1 MSKKWGRTYIPKPE
15 HGAAWITGAS
25 SGIGRAT
32 AIRLAQEGW
41 TVYAT
46 ARSAAKLDAM
56 AAQNPKII
64 SAPGDVTDV
73 AAMEAMVKRIETEHG
88 LALAILNAGVYIP
101 MRAQEMTTED
111 ARKHFDVNLQGVVNG
126 LVPAMQGMIA
136 RGTGCLAIVAS
147 VAGYRGLPKAAAYG
161 ATKAALINMA
171 EALAYDLHP
180 AGVRI
185 SLICPGFVETD
196 ATAVND
202 FDMPFLMQT
211 DAAAERI
218 LKGLKR
224 PLIEIAFPRR
234 FAFILKSMRLLP
246 TRAYLWLGRKAMGW
260 DKIDD

>member
-1 MSKKWGRTYIPKPE
+1 MNQWGRTYIPKPE

-25 SGIGRAT
+25 AGIGRAV
-32 AIRLAQEGW
+32 ALRLASEGW

-46 ARSAAKLDAM
+46 ARSEEKL
-56 AAQNPKII
+56 QSLQTEGGERII
-64 SAPGDVTDV
+64 PAPGDVTD
-73 AAMEAMVKRIETEHG
+73 AEAMAGIVARIEGVEG
-88 LALAILNAGVYIP
+88 LALAIFNAGVYVP
-101 MRAQEMTTED
+101 MRAQEFTAE
-111 ARKHFDVNLQGVVNG
+111 AAAQHFDVNLQGVVNG
-126 LVPAMQGMIA
+126 LAPAMRGMIE
-136 RGTGCLAIVAS
+136 RKTGCLALVAS

-185 SLICPGFVETD
+185 SVINPGFVETD

-211 DAAAERI
+211 DEAAERI
-218 LKGLKR
+218 VDGLKTSA
-224 PLIEIAFPRR
+224 IEIAFPRR
-234 FAFILKSMRLLP
+234 FAIILKTMRFLP

-260 DKIDD
+260 DKIED

>member
-1 MSKKWGRTYIPKPE
+1 MSQWGRAYIPKPE

-25 SGIGRAT
+25 TGIGRAV
-32 AIRLAQEGW
+32 ALRLAADGW

-46 ARSAAKLDAM
+46 ARNEAKLESLCAE
-56 AAQNPKII
+56 AGEHII
-64 SAPGDVTDV
+64 PAPGDVTD
-73 AAMEAMVKRIETEHG
+73 AEAMVRIVKRIEGAQG
-88 LALAILNAGVYIP
+88 LALAIFNAGVYEP
-101 MRAQEMTTED
+101 MRAQDFTAKAAAM
-111 ARKHFDVNLQGVVNG
+111 HFEVNLQGVANG
-126 LVPAMQGMIA
+126 LAPAMRGMIA
-136 RGTGCLAIVAS
+136 RKTGCLALVAS

-185 SLICPGFVETD
+185 SVINPGFVETD

-211 DAAAERI
+211 DEAAERI
-218 LKGLKR
+218 VSGLKTTA
-224 PLIEIAFPRR
+224 IEIALPRR
-234 FAFILKSMRLLP
+234 FAIILKTMRFLP

>member
-1 MSKKWGRTYIPKPE
+1 MNEWGRTYIPKPE

-25 SGIGRAT
+25 AGIGRAV
-32 AIRLAQEGW
+32 ALRLASEGW

-46 ARSAAKLDAM
+46 ARSEEKL
-56 AAQNPKII
+56 QSLQTEGGERII
-64 SAPGDVTDV
+64 PAPGDVTDS
-73 AAMEAMVKRIETEHG
+73 EAMAGIVARIEGVEG
-88 LALAILNAGVYIP
+88 LALAIFNAGVYVP
-101 MRAQEMTTED
+101 MRAQEFTAE
-111 ARKHFDVNLQGVVNG
+111 AAAQHFDVNLQGVVNG
-126 LVPAMQGMIA
+126 LAPAMRGMIE
-136 RGTGCLAIVAS
+136 RKTGCLALAAS

-185 SLICPGFVETD
+185 SVINPGFVETD

-211 DAAAERI
+211 DEAAERI
-218 LKGLKR
+218 VDGLKTSA
-224 PLIEIAFPRR
+224 IEIAFPRR
-234 FAFILKSMRLLP
+234 FAIILKTMRFLP

-260 DKIDD
+260 DKIED